1 MRRLDRRMPGIPGK
15 SMVRVAS
22 RDCGGR
28 PRACA
33 LIRLIDIQGRYVR
46 YISTRG
52 EAPALGF
59 IDVTLTGLA
68 HDGGLYVPET
78 WPTID
83 AATVAGFAGRPYADV
98 ACDVVSRFLADGIA
112 ELARMTREAYDV
124 FRHPAVTPLV
134 QLAPNTF
141 VLELFHGPTLAFK
154 DLAMQLLARLM
165 DHALAMRNERTT
177 IVVATS
183 GDTGG
188 AAVDAFGG
196 RAQVDLVVLFPNGR
210 VSDVQRRMMTA
221 SDRDNVHAIAIE
233 GTFDDC
239 QALVKAMF
247 NHREFRDRVRLSGV
261 NSINFARI
269 AAQVVYYFVA
279 AVALGAPH
287 RKVAFTVP
295 TGNFGDVFAG
305 YVAARMGLPVE
316 RLTIATNVNDI
327 LVRALATGT
336 YEPREVTPTASPSMD
351 IQISSNFERL
361 MFDACGRDPQP
372 VRGAM
377 AALAQSRRFRIAERA
392 LTQMRAFFSADRAL
406 EDETAA
412 AIRTTRRETGYLIDP
427 HTAVAVA
434 VAEKEGRDP
443 AIPMVVLSTAHPAKF
458 PEAVDKACGIRPSL
472 PDWLADL
479 ASRRERA
486 TVLPPD
492 QSAVENHILVHSRTA
507 REGVPA

>member
-1 MRRLDRRMPGIPGK
+1 
-15 SMVRVAS
+15 MVRVAS

-28 PRACA
+28 AGAIA
-33 LIRLIDIQGRYVR
+33 LIRLIEIQGRYVR

-78 WPTID
+78 WPAID
-83 AATVAGFAGRPYADV
+83 AATIAGFAGRPYADV
-98 ACDVVSRFLADGIA
+98 ACDVVSRFMADGIA
-112 ELARMTREAYDV
+112 DLARMTREAYDM

-165 DHALAMRNERTT
+165 DHALAMRKERAT

-221 SDRDNVHAIAIE
+221 SGRDNIHAIAIE

-295 TGNFGDVFAG
+295 TGNFGDAFAG

-327 LVRALATGT
+327 LARALATGT
-336 YEPREVTPTASPSMD
+336 YEPRDVTPTASPAMD

-434 VAEKEGRDP
+434 VAEKESRDP
-443 AIPMVVLSTAHPAKF
+443 AVPTVVLATAHPAKF
-458 PEAVDKACGIRPSL
+458 PDAVEKACGIRPSL

-492 QSAVENHILVHSRTA
+492 QSAVENHILFHSRVA